1 MNLAQFNLNELDFND
16 VGSWPLPIKM
26 VAIVLIAAAVLAG
39 GYFMDTQAQM
49 ETLAAAETKEGEL
62 KETFTQKQH
71 RAINLDL
78 YKAQMVEMEK
88 SFGAMLRQLPG
99 KAEVA
104 ELLVDISQTGLANGL
119 EFQLFKPRDEE
130 KKDYYAELP
139 ISIRVAGSY
148 HEFGKFVS
156 DVAALPRIVT
166 MQDISIRASTGAKE
180 GNELIMEATA
190 KTYRYLD
197 ETESK

>member
-16 VGSWPLPIKM
+16 IGSWPLPIKM
-26 VAIVLIAAAVLAG
+26 VTIVLIAAAVLAG
-39 GYFMDTQAQM
+39 GYFMDTQTQM
-49 ETLAAAETKEGEL
+49 ETLASAETKEGEL
-62 KETFTQKQH
+62 KDTFTQKQH

-78 YKAQMVEMEK
+78 YKAQMTEMEK

-166 MQDISIRASTGAKE
+166 MQDISIRASSGAKE

>member
-1 MNLAQFNLNELDFND
+1 MNLSELNLNELDFND
-16 VGSWPLPIKM
+16 LGSWPLPVKIIT
-26 VAIVLIAAAVLAG
+26 IVLVAVSVLTA
-39 GYFMDTQAQM
+39 GYFMDTQTQM
-49 ETLAAAETKEGEL
+49 ETLAASESKETEL

-71 RAINLDL
+71 RAINLEL
-78 YKAQMVEMEK
+78 YKTQMAEMEK

-119 EFQLFKPRDEE
+119 EFQLFKPKDEE
-130 KKDYYAELP
+130 KKDYYAEVP

-166 MQDISIRASTGAKE
+166 MQDIYIRTSASAKE
-180 GNELIMEATA
+180 GSELIMEATA

-197 ETESK
+197 ENESK